1 MSDSIDDI
9 RNAALRLQ
17 RDAEA
22 LAKAAQRCTH
32 SDVPET
38 SPAGLSD
45 AEILRIAHRALE
57 LHAAQCP
64 RPPHVTISQAAEML
78 GLSRGTVSKML
89 HAGQFRLNRCGRI
102 PIEQIDRA
110 QAVRRS

>member
-1 MSDSIDDI
+1 MSDSLADI

-22 LAKAAQRCTH
+22 LAKAAQHCTH
-32 SDVPET
+32 DEVPET

-57 LHAAQCP
+57 LHAAQHP

-78 GLSRGTVSKML
+78 GLSRRTVSKML

-102 PIEQIDRA
+102 PIEQIDLVHSMER
-110 QAVRRS
+110 

>member
-1 MSDSIDDI
+1 MSDSLDDI

-22 LAKAAQRCTH
+22 LAEAAQHCTH
-32 SDVPET
+32 AEVPET

-45 AEILRIAHRALE
+45 AEILHIAHKALE
-57 LHAAQCP
+57 LHAAQHP
-64 RPPHVTISQAAEML
+64 RPPHVTISQAADML
-78 GLSRGTVSKML
+78 GLSRHTVSKML

-102 PIEQIDRA
+102 PIEQIDMA
-110 QAVRRS
+110 QSARRP